1 MRLYLTSALLIS
13 LFLLAGSYVSAQNTR
28 PYEQMLDESRIESI
42 VTYLADDMT
51 RGRASGTTGKQ
62 YAENYIVDAF
72 KNAGLKPVNW
82 SYTQSFKYDDTTVVR
97 NVVGLI
103 PSVWGSS
110 EYVVVSAHY
119 DHMGEMGGKIY
130 SGADDNASG
139 VAALISIAEL
149 FAKMKKDGNGPRKNL
164 IFVAFDGKELSMAG
178 SRHFVKHLP
187 VPKEKIVCN
196 VNMDMLGTDLVPV
209 GKNKEYLILLGEERL
224 PESCRGY
231 ASYLSRRIQYRMDLD
246 LTFYGSRDFTRMV
259 FDMSDQ
265 KSFAKA
271 GIPAVCFTS
280 AFHNHTYKPTD
291 RPDIINFPL
300 LKKRIMLIFNFINHL

>member
-1 MRLYLTSALLIS
+1 
-13 LFLLAGSYVSAQNTR
+13 
-28 PYEQMLDESRIESI
+28 MLDQARIEKI

-51 RGRASGTTGKQ
+51 RGRASGTPGKQ
-62 YAENYIVDAF
+62 YAEQYIVNAF
-72 KNAGLKPVNW
+72 REAGLTPVNW
-82 SYTQSFKYDDTTVVR
+82 NYTQSFRHDDTTVLR

-103 PSVWGSS
+103 PSAFESD
-110 EYVVVSAHY
+110 EYIVISAHY
-119 DHMGEMGGKIY
+119 DHMGEMGGKIF

-139 VAALISIAEL
+139 VAALISMAEL
-149 FAKMKKDGNGPRKNL
+149 FAKMKRDGKGPRKNL

-178 SRHFVKHLP
+178 SRYFVRHLP
-187 VPKEKIVCN
+187 VPKSKILCN
-196 VNMDMLGTDLVPV
+196 VNMDMLGTDLVPT

-231 ASYLSRRIQYRMDLD
+231 ASYLSRRVQYRMDLD

-259 FDMSDQ
+259 LDMSDQ

-280 AFHNHTYKPTD
+280 AFHQHTYKPTD